1 MLLRRVSIWSVL
13 LLVLGG
19 AVALAKPNSLFPKT
33 VAQNTQNLEELRST
47 EGDKHNWMAQ
57 LNLSQEQK
65 QKLQAIRSQYK
76 DQISQRKQAVRQIT
90 QQLRDLIA
98 SNASAEEIRAKHQQ
112 VQGLRQQLED
122 VSFESMLATR
132 EVMTLDQRKQYA
144 QVMEQRRKDSYNPME
159 NKRGSQP

>member
-33 VAQNTQNLEELRST
+33 VAQNLEGSRAT
-47 EGDKHNWMAQ
+47 ESDKHNWMAQ

-76 DQISQRKQAVRQIT
+76 DQISQRKQAVRQVT
-90 QQLRDLIA
+90 QQLRDLMT
-98 SNASAEEIRAKHQQ
+98 SNASLEEIRAKHQQ
-112 VQGLRQQLED
+112 VQGLRQQLEE

-132 EVMTLDQRKQYA
+132 EIMTLDQRKQYA
-144 QVMEQRRKDSYNPME
+144 QVMEQRRKESSNPMG
-159 NKRGSQP
+159 NQRGPQP

>member
-33 VAQNTQNLEELRST
+33 VAQNLQGPTPVEGGKLR
-47 EGDKHNWMAQ
+47 WMNK
-57 LNLSQEQK
+57 LNLSEEQK
-65 QKLQAIRSQYK
+65 QKLQAIRAQYK
-76 DQISQRKQAVRQIT
+76 EQISQRKQAVRQVT
-90 QQLRDLIA
+90 QQLRDLMV

-112 VQGLRQQLED
+112 VQQLRQQLEE

-132 EVMTLDQRKQYA
+132 EVMRLDQRRQYA
-144 QVMEQRRKDSYNPME
+144 QLMEQRRQDANNPME
-159 NKRGSQP
+159 NQRGLKF

>member
-33 VAQNTQNLEELRST
+33 AAQNLERPGRVESGKLR
-47 EGDKHNWMAQ
+47 WMDQ
-57 LNLSQEQK
+57 LNLSEQQK

-76 DQISQRKQAVRQIT
+76 DQLSQRKQAVRQAT
-90 QQLRDLIA
+90 RQLRDLIA
-98 SNASAEEIRAKHQQ
+98 GNASVEEIRAQHQQ

-132 EVMTLDQRKQYA
+132 EVMTLDQRQQYA
-144 QVMEQRRKDSYNPME
+144 QLMEKRRKDSHNQMG
-159 NKRGSQP
+159 NQRGIEF

>member
-33 VAQNTQNLEELRST
+33 VAQNAQNLEGSRAAES
-47 EGDKHNWMAQ
+47 GKHNWMAQ

-76 DQISQRKQAVRQIT
+76 DQLSQRKQAVRQVT
-90 QQLRDLIA
+90 QQLRDLMT
-98 SNASAEEIRAKHQQ
+98 SNASLEEIRAKHQQ
-112 VQGLRQQLED
+112 VQGLRQQLEE

-132 EVMTLDQRKQYA
+132 DVMTLDQRKQYA
-144 QVMEQRRKDSYNPME
+144 QLMEQRRKDSSNPME
-159 NKRGSQP
+159 NQRGPQP